1 MSSEKGQGCSRTQG
15 KDVDKI
21 YKQGWKLL
29 WKEDEWVRLLSR
41 FLPCGCTVT
50 GESLAG
56 RDRQQVHLHRA
67 VCACFSLLEVPHFG
81 LEKSHASPFSCQ
93 VKQTSSHY
101 DKPQILSG
109 SIIGLWKLRRKKHL
123 GGSTAEMLLASL
135 VMTGTCHLLALSLLA
150 AQAGSSSSLLI
161 DSEINGKSLCKSWD
175 EITTPV

>member
-67 VCACFSLLEVPHFG
+67 VCACFSLLEEPHFG

-101 DKPQILSG
+101 DRTTNPLWINYWPLKAKEEETPGRQHCRDAA
-109 SIIGLWKLRRKKHL
+109 GLFGDDRHMSPP
-123 GGSTAEMLLASL
+123 GTVTAGSTGRE
-135 VMTGTCHLLALSLLA
+135 
-150 AQAGSSSSLLI
+150 LI
-161 DSEINGKSLCKSWD
+161 FPFNRLRDQWKIS
-175 EITTPV
+175 V